1 METELL
7 GGAAAVDCGGGG
19 DSQIGGE
26 SEKWHGKTVIAVH
39 TYLHYSPLLVR
50 GESKRARRPAI
61 GPLHCTS
68 AVCALAAAGCAVV
81 VGVSCRASF
90 VMGGAAAFYWEV
102 YRNWPSRIAFLGGI
116 LQPKHCCTVL

>member
-1 METELL
+1 MAWENR
-7 GGAAAVDCGGGG
+7 DCG
-19 DSQIGGE
+19 
-26 SEKWHGKTVIAVH
+26 A
-39 TYLHYSPLLVR
+39 YLHYSPLLVK
-50 GESKRARRPAI
+50 GESKRSRRPAI

-102 YRNWPSRIAFLGGI
+102 YRNCPSRIAFLGGI
-116 LQPKHCCTVL
+116 LTAIVIRNGTKFSSL